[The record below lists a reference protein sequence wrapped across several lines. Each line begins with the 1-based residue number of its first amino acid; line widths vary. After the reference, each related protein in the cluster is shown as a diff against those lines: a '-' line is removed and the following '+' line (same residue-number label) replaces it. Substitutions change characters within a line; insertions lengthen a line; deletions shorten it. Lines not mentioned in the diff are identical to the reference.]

1 MVSSGVPCSSVH
13 SEAVGPCDAVV
24 PWADACLVRSH
35 IHHHHLLVH
44 PLLLVAGVWV
54 SPPYAADA
62 ASDNSVVV
70 ANSDLLDWVARAD
83 PAAVGAEALTR
94 YSLVVARDSVLR
106 PVAAAVDWAF
116 LPPALDC
123 VVVQTSCLVVAAEAV
138 VVVVAEVVA
147 AAVDDTA
154 GTDHA
159 AAVALACLHSDSDHH
174 RLEAYFQVAVHSQ
187 DTVTL
192 AGSRPA
198 VVGTV
203 AVIVQPVDRA
213 TACPVLLR

>member
-1 MVSSGVPCSSVH
+1 MVSSGVPYLLVH
-13 SEAVGPCDAVV
+13 SEAVGPCDAVA

-35 IHHHHLLVH
+35 NHRLRVH
-44 PLLLVAGVWV
+44 PLLLVAVAWV

-62 ASDNSVVV
+62 ASDNSVVS

-83 PAAVGAEALTR
+83 PAVVGAEALKR

-106 PVAAAVDWAF
+106 PVAAVVDWAF

-123 VVVQTSCLVVAAEAV
+123 VVVQTSCLVGAAEAV
-138 VVVVAEVVA
+138 VVVVAEVVV
-147 AAVDDTA
+147 AAVDGRA
-154 GTDHA
+154 GTVHA

-174 RLEAYFQVAVHSQ
+174 RPEAYFQVAVHSQ

-192 AGSRPA
+192 AGSHPA

-203 AVIVQPVDRA
+203 AVIGQPVDRA
-213 TACPVLLR
+213 TAYPVLLR

>member
-83 PAAVGAEALTR
+83 PVVVGAEALTR

-138 VVVVAEVVA
+138 VA
-147 AAVDDTA
+147 AADDTV
-154 GTDHA
+154 GTGHA

-174 RLEAYFQVAVHSQ
+174 RPEAYFQVAVHSQ

-213 TACPVLLR
+213 TACPVRLR